1 MTSRTFKA
9 TVWCSAEDLIE
20 QLGDDRAFPACAP
33 DILSVEDIGG
43 GLRQWVLAFRGG
55 TAEWVQHSRDLV
67 GAQPYRIEFEQVTG
81 DFHDFRG
88 SWTTE
93 DLAEGCEVTYQVDY
107 STSVPHLAG
116 AIDTAI
122 GRVLLRSVRR
132 ILDGICGPIHVT
144 AGGEYLWDVPEA
156 TGVHGVPGSSDV
168 PGSSGISGTERT
180 LSDAI
185 R

>member
-1 MTSRTFKA
+1 MTSRIFKA
-9 TVWCSAEDLIE
+9 KVWCSAEDLIE
-20 QLGDDRAFPACAP
+20 QLGDDRAFPSCAP
-33 DILSVEDIGG
+33 DILSVEDLGG
-43 GLRQWVLAFRGG
+43 GLRQWVLAFRSG
-55 TAEWVQHSRDLV
+55 TAEWVQHSRHLV

-81 DFHDFRG
+81 DFHEFRG

-93 DLAEGCEVTYQVDY
+93 DLAEGCEVTFQVDY

-116 AIDTAI
+116 AIDTAV

-156 TGVHGVPGSSDV
+156 SGI
-168 PGSSGISGTERT
+168 PGSSGTSGTSGTERT